1 MLQHILYV
9 ASPKQIPN
17 IRQAMKKLE
26 AFSVESEE
34 DREVYHVKHE
44 LLSNMTLD
52 ICLISDFSRI
62 TQYLKDYPV
71 DLMIYDERN
80 NFEFDAIEGITKIQ
94 NDMNRLGQ
102 LWGPDFHFP
111 TSRIVAILDQC
122 YKVEKKVFELAR
134 LKVRDVQIAPS
145 NTELVIQW
153 LKDILHHGIVR
164 QNTTGMALS
173 GGAIEGFLYQL
184 GVLYALEKAF
194 TGKKITD
201 IDIYSGISSGSIA
214 SALVATDV
222 DIEEVIRS
230 IQGGSTVMPRL
241 KASVLFDLNTKGIM
255 KRAGFQAFNY
265 LRTPPGKW
273 LNNMIR
279 SIPTGFFKGQLFQ
292 KRLHTIMESYGTG
305 DDFANIKNKRLFVGC
320 TDQDSFEHVTFGPEN
335 SSIPISKAVRASCA
349 LPPVFSPQTIH
360 GRHYID
366 GQVTKSCD
374 LELVVSEGARLVFII
389 DPLQP
394 FTRLIPGSADQEGGV
409 YGIIQ
414 TVKALIS
421 SRFETRLRAITDQF
435 PDVDFLI
442 FQPNDECSELMS
454 GSPVRATFRTAI
466 IDSAYR
472 GTLRQLR
479 ARHHI
484 YHTKLKG
491 SAFT

>member
-1 MLQHILYV
+1 
-9 ASPKQIPN
+9 
-17 IRQAMKKLE
+17 
-26 AFSVESEE
+26 
-34 DREVYHVKHE
+34 
-44 LLSNMTLD
+44 MTLD

-222 DIEEVIRS
+222 NIEEVIKS
-230 IQGGSTVMPRL
+230 IQGGSSEMPSL

-292 KRLHTIMESYGTG
+292 KRMHTIMESYGSG

-335 SSIPISKAVRASCA
+335 SSIPISK
-349 LPPVFSPQTIH
+349 
-360 GRHYID
+360 G
-366 GQVTKSCD
+366 
-374 LELVVSEGARLVFII
+374 
-389 DPLQP
+389 
-394 FTRLIPGSADQEGGV
+394 
-409 YGIIQ
+409 
-414 TVKALIS
+414 
-421 SRFETRLRAITDQF
+421 
-435 PDVDFLI
+435 
-442 FQPNDECSELMS
+442 CS
-454 GSPVRATFRTAI
+454 
-466 IDSAYR
+466 
-472 GTLRQLR
+472 RQLCASASFSSSNDSWQTLYR
-479 ARHHI
+479 RSGNK
-484 YHTKLKG
+484 KL
-491 SAFT
+491 